1 MKPGFIIYNDY
12 CEKLAILTDEELG
25 KLIRFIFEY
34 EKTKIIPKMER
45 ELLMAFNFIKV
56 DLDNGTENYNKTC
69 ERNRNNGQKGGR
81 PVNNPNKP
89 KKPSGLLKTHLNPK
103 KPIIIKN
110 KLKDN
115 IKDNL
120 IKYNCISDIRKEDL
134 EKISEKY
141 NVPISFVR
149 SKLEDIELWEGEK
162 PGRMKGRN
170 WKLTLMN
177 WVKRDALK
185 IKLDYGKQN
194 SEVSI

>member
-12 CEKLAILTDEELG
+12 CEKLSLLSDEELG

-45 ELLMAFNFIKV
+45 DLLMVFNFIKV

-69 ERNRNNGQKGGR
+69 ERNRNNGKKGGR
-81 PVNNPNKP
+81 PVNNPDKP

-103 KPIIIKN
+103 KPIIIKIKN

-120 IKYNCISDIRKEDL
+120 IKDNY
-134 EKISEKY
+134 ISEETIQEISNKY
-141 NVPISFVR
+141 NVPISFVK